1 VRQAVYTVNVLHGRN
16 ARSIRNQVTSRL
28 AGLAHAMRVQT
39 IGYIPM
45 RTKFILI
52 LRPLIILGMFA
63 LSACF
68 EEEEY
73 AGGSKGGYAP
83 VYGYAGPGYGY
94 ADPGYGYAYQGPWRA
109 YGYESPWQEHEEEE
123 HEHARHGHEDE
134 D

>member
-52 LRPLIILGMFA
+52 LRPLIILSMFA

-68 EEEEY
+68 EEEY

-94 ADPGYGYAYQGPWRA
+94 AYQGPWRA
-109 YGYESPWQEHEEEE
+109 YRYESPWQEHEEEE